1 MRYEKYLGVI
11 AVAAA
16 STLSAQGNVDC
27 SEDNKE
33 GMYVR
38 TVLVTFDRG
47 TEFWQ
52 AGMAPQFGGLKAI
65 SATSIEDFPR
75 NLPTVSERK
84 PPHTS

>member
-1 MRYEKYLGVI
+1 MRYGKYLGAI

-38 TVLVTFDRG
+38 TALVTFDRG

-52 AGMAPQFGGLKAI
+52 AGVAPQFGGLKAI
-65 SATSIEDFPR
+65 SATSIEDFPEKFADHLR
-75 NLPTVSERK
+75 A
-84 PPHTS
+84 